1 LNNIRHD
8 AAFAIRPPTAARRPE
23 SRAGPV
29 ATERIMA
36 TIPDAGLGQPIIIGH
51 VDQPYDTDAASNLL
65 QSWFWANAA
74 SWR

>member
-1 LNNIRHD
+1 
-8 AAFAIRPPTAARRPE
+8 
-23 SRAGPV
+23 V